1 VPEKLLECAKY
12 KAQRSI
18 LADVDADA
26 GKISKEELFASVHR
40 QRCQLAV
47 SVRGHGHGSCN
58 QSRRFH
64 RDGCFRRDL
73 QPFAHF
79 G

>member
-1 VPEKLLECAKY
+1 VPEKLRECAKY

-18 LADVDADA
+18 LADVDADVDA
-26 GKISKEELFASVHR
+26 GKISKEELFASVHW

-64 RDGCFRRDL
+64 RDGCFRRNL
-73 QPFAHF
+73 
-79 G
+79 